1 MKQLFVIGAIVAL
14 AACQG
19 ENSTER
25 AVGEAA
31 NKWAE
36 AYFNWDFPE
45 AANYVTTESERW
57 LRYAAS
63 NVTEA
68 DLEQLRQLDAAIT
81 IEAVDMGNDTS
92 ATATIRVADFLR
104 QDSIGRAGSRMA
116 EGLFHILLVKRD
128 NKWKVRMEG
137 LPQSERQSH
146 D

>member
-1 MKQLFVIGAIVAL
+1 MKQLFVIGAIVLL

-19 ENSTER
+19 ENITE
-25 AVGEAA
+25 GAA
-31 NKWAE
+31 GKAAHNWAE

-68 DLEQLRQLDAAIT
+68 DLEQLRQLDTAIT

-92 ATATIRVADFLR
+92 ATATIRVTDFLR
-104 QDSIGRAGSRMA
+104 QDSIGRAGSRTA